1 MSKESSTVEADW
13 QVYMIL
19 CSDAS
24 LYTGITNN
32 LSRRLAQHAA
42 GLGAKYFRGREPGPV
57 VYLEKGHTRSSASR
71 REAAIKKLGPAQKR
85 VLIKSAQNDLERV

>member
-1 MSKESSTVEADW
+1 MSETAGELEW

-32 LSRRLAQHAA
+32 LARRVSQHSA
-42 GLGAKYFRGREPGPV
+42 GRGAKYFRGREPGPV

-71 REAAIKKLGPAQKR
+71 REATIKKLGPAQKR
-85 VLIKSAQNDLERV
+85 ALICSEQNDLEKL